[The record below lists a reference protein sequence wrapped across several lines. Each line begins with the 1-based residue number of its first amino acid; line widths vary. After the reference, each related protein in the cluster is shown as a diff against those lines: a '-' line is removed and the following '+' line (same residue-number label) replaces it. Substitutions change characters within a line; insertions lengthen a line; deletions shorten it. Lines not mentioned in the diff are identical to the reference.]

1 MKIKLTI
8 VAIAAS
14 ASLVVAQNSR
24 VVSAYNSLE
33 NYKRDKQGE
42 PEALNKAKEYID
54 GVTEPETL
62 GKPKTWFYRGNIYYE
77 IGQSKNPMHTGLS
90 PDPNFEAAVSYQ
102 KCVTLDPKYEFAP
115 IARQQVRFCS
125 AQILN
130 KGVEYYSNK
139 NYAGALDQFEKCIK
153 IAEEGKAFDT
163 LAVRNSILAAR
174 EGKNYDKAMFYINK
188 MIDAKAGGANMYLEL
203 SRVNA
208 AKGDTA
214 AALKTLQEGRAKF
227 GNDINLVIDELNYY
241 LIKNDN
247 VGAEKILKD
256 AIVADPK
263 NPSLY
268 FAAGT
273 VYSNLKNYDKAEEN
287 FKKSLELKPDYG
299 DALFNLG
306 VVYVS
311 RGNDLLD
318 KSNTLVD
325 QRKFKEADDEKA
337 KAMDQYKM
345 AIEQIEKARL
355 TIADPKK
362 DADATT
368 AYVMYV
374 KALKDLYGK
383 VENNDKYMEMKKIL
397 DEYKN

>member
-8 VAIAAS
+8 AAVAAVAT
-14 ASLVVAQNSR
+14 LGVAQNSR

-33 NYKRDKQGE
+33 NYKRDMQGE
-42 PEALNKAKEYID
+42 PEALTKAKEYID

-62 GKPKTWFYRGNIYYE
+62 GKPKTWYYKGNIYFF
-77 IGQSKNPMHTGLS
+77 IGQSKNPVHAGLA
-90 PDPNFEAAVSYQ
+90 PDPYYDAAVAYA
-102 KCVTLDPKYEFAP
+102 KCVALDPKYEFASN
-115 IARQQVRFCS
+115 AQQQVRFCS

-130 KGVEYYSNK
+130 KGVDQFSKK
-139 NYAGALDQFEKCIK
+139 NYAAALDQFEKCIK

-163 LAVRNSILAAR
+163 IAVRNAILASR
-174 EGKNYDKAMFYINK
+174 EGKSYDKALQYINK
-188 MIDAKAGGANMYLEL
+188 MIDAKAGGSNMYVEL
-203 SRVNA
+203 SRVYA

-214 AALKTLQEGRAKF
+214 TAIKTLQDGRTKY
-227 GNDINLVIDELNYY
+227 GNDINLIIDELNYY

-247 VGAEKILKD
+247 LGAEKILKD
-256 AIVADPK
+256 AIAADAK

-273 VYSNLKNYDKAEEN
+273 VYSNLKAFDKAEEN
-287 FKKSLELKPDYG
+287 FKKAIELKPTYG

-325 QRKFKEADDEKA
+325 QRKFKEADEEKA
-337 KAMDQYKM
+337 KAMDQYKI
-345 AIEQIEKARL
+345 AIENIEKAR
-355 TIADPKK
+355 TTVDPVKEV
-362 DADATT
+362 D

-383 VENNDKYMEMKKIL
+383 VENTDKYMEMKKIL
-397 DEYKN
+397 DGYKN